1 MSKITVDFSKSAGR
15 VKPMHA
21 VNNGPIAPDVRGTSN
36 FELYKA
42 AEVVS
47 DDKNIYALA
56 AKKGNTARIMLTFFE
71 DEPEKNSKE
80 VTVSVENLGFP
91 KKIQCFLLDGKNDFV
106 PVKQF
111 NCSKEKKLNVSLYSC
126 YLLSF
131 E

>member
-47 DDKNIYALA
+47 DDKNIYVLA

-71 DEPEKNSKE
+71 DEP
-80 VTVSVENLGFP
+80 
-91 KKIQCFLLDGKNDFV
+91 KKTA
-106 PVKQF
+106 
-111 NCSKEKKLNVSLYSC
+111 KKLRSALKTSDFRKKYSAFSLTAKTILC
-126 YLLSF
+126 R
-131 E
+131 